1 MNPLSAVN
9 GGVWGGAT
17 PVTWRRIDSVT
28 AREKEATNC
37 TGSPIPSEATP
48 LWFQLH
54 PRLVDLIF
62 IIAIFSYNVP
72 IQFGAVP
79 RHLWLGTGLAVSI
92 GLCAPGLLR
101 RQRPVTTYV
110 VIQLVAVAQ
119 SLPGISLLVADAM
132 LLLAIYT
139 LASRK
144 GWWLSGGTP

>member
-9 GGVWGGAT
+9 GGVWVGAT

-48 LWFQLH
+48 SWFQLH

-79 RHLWLGTGLAVSI
+79 RHLWLDTGLVVSI

-119 SLPGISLLVADAM
+119 SLLGISLLVADAM